1 MLIEYIEMAMEKATV
16 ERLEDGT
23 WYAEIPGF
31 NGVWADGDTEP
42 EACEELR
49 EVLQDWI
56 EFRAHRGLEI
66 PKVGSID
73 VKQLV

>member
-1 MLIEYIEMAMEKATV
+1 MSEYIEMAMEKATY

-31 NGVWADGDTEP
+31 RGVWADGDTES
-42 EACEELR
+42 EAREELR

-56 EFRAHRGLEI
+56 EFRASRDLEI
-66 PKVGSID
+66 PKVGSIEA
-73 VKQLV
+73 KQLV

>member
-1 MLIEYIEMAMEKATV
+1 MSEYIDMAMEKATV

-23 WYAEIPGF
+23 FYAEIPGF
-31 NGVWADGDTEP
+31 RGVWACEDTEP
-42 EACEELR
+42 DAREELR

-56 EFRAHRGLEI
+56 EFRAHRDLEI

>member
-1 MLIEYIEMAMEKATV
+1 MSEYIEMAMEKATY

-23 WYAEIPGF
+23 WYAAIPGF
-31 NGVWADGDTEP
+31 KGVWADGDAES
-42 EACEELR
+42 EAREELR
-49 EVLQDWI
+49 EVLQGWI
-56 EFRAHRGLEI
+56 EFRASRDLEI